1 MHGSSESG
9 ATPSSMVPIA
19 APANSRDLS
28 ALSEI
33 VRQVAVA
40 QHLHLV
46 LFIAEAFLQA
56 RPERQVGAR
65 VGVLEGFVEA
75 DGAALDQ
82 FVEVLVEGLQAQLG
96 AATHGGFDFLELVPG
111 DKDRKSV
118 V

>member
-1 MHGSSESG
+1 
-9 ATPSSMVPIA
+9 MVPIA

-82 FVEVLVEGLQAQLG
+82 FVEVLVRSEERRVGKECRSRRFAHL
-96 AATHGGFDFLELVPG
+96 TKKNRKDGGVT
-111 DKDRKSV
+111 
-118 V
+118 

>member
-1 MHGSSESG
+1 VRFCSIPVLRALLSFPTRRSSDL
-9 ATPSSMVPIA
+9 VPIA

-65 VGVLEGFVEA
+65 VGVLEGLVEA
-75 DGAALDQ
+75 RSEEHTSELQ
-82 FVEVLVEGLQAQLG
+82 SRENLVCRLL
-96 AATHGGFDFLELVPG
+96 LE
-111 DKDRKSV
+111 K
-118 V
+118 